1 MVTTRHEGGA
11 LSKSVDSKALKEA
24 AADYDLD
31 GISSDQE
38 SGSYTDDDGADG
50 DFDARK
56 SSAKSSAKRQKI
68 ATNAKARKAR
78 TGDAAKPTRRRK
90 DLSLLPT
97 MPLDILFEIFGQLSP
112 KDLISLSRTNKL
124 FRKTL
129 LASNA
134 TTVWKAAREE
144 CNAPEPP
151 RDFTEPRWAALLF
164 LTSCWS
170 CGAKG
175 VPKVDWCL
183 RRRVCVQCKKDHLVY
198 SGKFK
203 SRFPDYEPE
212 VLNYVT
218 FTHTGGWSHGHR
230 SNSKF
235 YWDDDIHPIVEQWR
249 KLQHAAHLGQLGAR
263 DFFENW
269 KEQRTEHLEYVA
281 KMARTYE
288 AWYQHVSLN
297 KYSDAADN
305 RKKRLEAVKAK
316 FLELGYDAVDINH
329 SLSIYS
335 DGISTGTPNVT
346 NAVWSR
352 LRPKLEPGIEAERNR
367 RVARELESTI
377 NERMSILNDLYD
389 VYLSSLKPSDRCFCP
404 PVQFLRPLPEVA
416 SLIEA
421 GKDVVVTSH
430 DFQPILD
437 NIATHI
443 ANYQEE
449 RRQFAIS
456 TLPETETKLADPLS
470 LAKNVFMC
478 ETTHTSLCYRDS
490 SKAALSGW
498 PMMGSHFCIKRSA
511 LDHRPGICLDRPCKI
526 IYNKEL
532 SGIASNVI
540 TAIGLD
546 PSTAS
551 CADMDQKDV
560 RFTCD
565 SCSSINF
572 SNVFTWRGALFHGHT
587 MAHRTPNL
595 TFSIAPDT
603 LAAEAKAAGAS
614 SIRPSARA
622 WSCNHCHSYI
632 SKAEAQTR
640 YLIFEHL
647 KTQHAIS
654 DPVNAQD
661 YFANEQCREWLEA
674 PYKLPVSTSQTQTFQ
689 CLECLSGKASN
700 RRFVGLGVLSHLRD
714 KHKITNPVP
723 NIHFKD
729 HAT

>member
-1 MVTTRHEGGA
+1 MATTRRKGSA
-11 LSKSVDSKALKEA
+11 LSKTAVSKALKEE
-24 AADYDLD
+24 AADYNLA
-31 GISSDQE
+31 GMSSDQE
-38 SGSYTDDDGADG
+38 SGNYTDDNGDDG
-50 DFDARK
+50 DFDVRK
-56 SSAKSSAKRQKI
+56 SSVKPSAKRQKT
-68 ATNAKARKAR
+68 ATNAKAGKAR
-78 TGDAAKPTRRRK
+78 TGDAAKSARRRK

-97 MPLDILFEIFGQLSP
+97 MPLDILYEIFGQLSP
-112 KDLISLSRTNKL
+112 KDLISLSRTNKM

-151 RDFTEPRWAALLF
+151 RDYNEPRWAALLF

-175 VPKVDWCL
+175 VPKVDWYL
-183 RRRVCVQCKKDHLVY
+183 RRRVCVRCKQNHLVY

-203 SRFPDYEPE
+203 SRFPDYESE
-212 VLNYVT
+212 VLSYVT

-263 DFFENW
+263 DLFKNW
-269 KEQRTEHLEYVA
+269 KDQRTEHLEYVA
-281 KMARTYE
+281 KMAQTYE
-288 AWYQHVSLN
+288 TWSRNVSWN
-297 KYSDAADN
+297 KFSDAADN
-305 RKKRLEAVKAK
+305 REKRLEAVKAK
-316 FLELGYDAVDINH
+316 FLELGYDAVDINR
-329 SLSIYS
+329 SLSVYS
-335 DGISTGTPNVT
+335 DGISTGTSDVT

-367 RVARELESTI
+367 RVACELESTM
-377 NERMSILNDLYD
+377 NERMSILKDLYD
-389 VYLSSLKPSDRCFCP
+389 VYLSSLKPSDCCFCP
-404 PVQFLRPLPEVA
+404 PAQFLRPLPEVV

-456 TLPETETKLADPLS
+456 TLPETETQPADPLS

-478 ETTHTSLCYRDS
+478 EATHTHSWDGGL
-490 SKAALSGW
+490 SKAAMSGW
-498 PMMGSHFCIKRSA
+498 PMIGSHFCIKRSA
-511 LDHRPGICLDRPCKI
+511 LDYHPGIRLDRPCKV
-526 IYNKEL
+526 IYNNKL

-540 TAIGLD
+540 TVIGLD

-551 CADMDQKDV
+551 CADMDQKDA

-565 SCSSINF
+565 FCSSANF
-572 SNVFTWRGALFHGHT
+572 SNIFTWRGALFHGHT
-587 MAHRTPNL
+587 MAHNTPNL

-603 LAAEAKAAGAS
+603 LAAEAKAASAS
-614 SIRPSARA
+614 IQLSAHA
-622 WSCNHCHSYI
+622 WSCNHCHSYVG
-632 SKAEAQTR
+632 KADAQTQC
-640 YLIFEHL
+640 LIFEHL
-647 KTQHAIS
+647 KTQ
-654 DPVNAQD
+654 
-661 YFANEQCREWLEA
+661 
-674 PYKLPVSTSQTQTFQ
+674 
-689 CLECLSGKASN
+689 
-700 RRFVGLGVLSHLRD
+700 
-714 KHKITNPVP
+714 
-723 NIHFKD
+723 
-729 HAT
+729 